1 MTLRLDGGKRMR
13 KTVQIGL
20 VSVLAVTLLTGC
32 GADFSAGKDTVYVQK
47 KGTVKGANVAD
58 FDKEYYDEEE
68 LSDFITDTVDTYVAG
83 AGEGSVKISEFAV
96 EDGIAR
102 VYLDYAGAEDYA
114 AFNGVDFFAG
124 SVLESQAAGYDIP
137 DSYNAVTDADTT
149 WDDTKNK
156 IVIVGQ
162 QTQVQ
167 VDGTILFVS
176 ENVSVTGKNTA
187 DVTYDVLDENA
198 QPAYIVY
205 K

>member
-1 MTLRLDGGKRMR
+1 MR

-20 VSVLAVTLLTGC
+20 ISVLTIALLTGC
-32 GADFSAGKDTVYVQK
+32 GTEFSADKDTIYVQK
-47 KGTVKGANVAD
+47 KGTIKGANVAD
-58 FDKEYYDEEE
+58 FDKEYYSETE
-68 LSDFITDTVDTYVAG
+68 LSEFITDTVDTYVAKS
-83 AGEGSVKISEFAV
+83 GEGTVTIQEFAV
-96 EDGIAR
+96 ENGIAH

-114 AFNGVDFFAG
+114 QFNGVEFFAG
-124 SVLESQAAGYDIP
+124 NILDAKADGYDIP
-137 DSYNAVTDADTT
+137 NAFTAVTDKETT
-149 WDDTKNK
+149 WDAEGNK

-176 ENVSVTGKNTA
+176 ENASVTGKSTA
-187 DVTYDVLDENA
+187 DVTYDILDEDA

>member
-1 MTLRLDGGKRMR
+1 MR

-20 VSVLAVTLLTGC
+20 LSALAVTLLTGC
-32 GADFSAGKDTVYVQK
+32 GTEFSADKDTVYVQK

-58 FDKEYYDEEE
+58 FDKDYYDETE
-68 LSDFITDTVDTYVAG
+68 LSDFITDTVDTYVAK
-83 AGEGSVKISEFAV
+83 AGDGTVVIQEFAV
-96 EDGIAR
+96 ENGVAH

-114 AFNGVDFFAG
+114 EFNGVEFYAG
-124 SVLESQAAGYDIP
+124 TVLDAKADGYDIP
-137 DSYNAVTDADTT
+137 NAFTAVTDKETT
-149 WDDTKNK
+149 WDAEGNK

-176 ENVSVTGKNTA
+176 ENASVTGKNTA
-187 DVTYDVLDENA
+187 DVTYDILDEEA

>member
-1 MTLRLDGGKRMR
+1 MR

-20 VSVLAVTLLTGC
+20 LSVLAVTLLTGC
-32 GADFSAGKDTVYVQK
+32 GAEFSADQDTIYVQK

-58 FDKEYYDEEE
+58 FDKDYYDETE
-68 LSDFITDTVDTYVAG
+68 LSDFITDAVNTYVSK
-83 AGEGSVKISEFAV
+83 AGEGTVEIQEFAV
-96 EDGIAR
+96 DNGVAH

-114 AFNGVDFFAG
+114 DFNGVEFYAG
-124 SVLESQAAGYDIP
+124 TVLDAKADGHDIP
-137 DSYNAVTDADTT
+137 DAFTAVTDKETT
-149 WDDTKNK
+149 WDAEGNK

-176 ENVSVTGKNTA
+176 ANATVTGKNTA
-187 DVTYDVLDENA
+187 EVTYDILDEEA

>member
-1 MTLRLDGGKRMR
+1 MR
-13 KTVQIGL
+13 KAVQIGL
-20 VSVLAVTLLTGC
+20 ISALMVTLLTGC
-32 GADFSAGKDTVYVQK
+32 GAEFSADKDTIYVQK

-58 FDKEYYDEEE
+58 FDKDYYDETE
-68 LSDFITDTVDTYVAG
+68 LSDFITDTVDTYVAK
-83 AGEGSVKISEFAV
+83 AGEGTVAIQEFAV
-96 EDGIAR
+96 ENGVAH

-114 AFNGVDFFAG
+114 EFNGVEFYAG
-124 SVLESQAAGYDIP
+124 TVLDAKANGYDIP
-137 DSYNAVTDADTT
+137 DAFTAVTDTET
-149 WDDTKNK
+149 NWDAEENK

-176 ENVSVTGKNTA
+176 ENASVTGKNTA
-187 DVTYDVLDENA
+187 DVTYDILDEEA

>member
-1 MTLRLDGGKRMR
+1 MR

-20 VSVLAVTLLTGC
+20 IGVLAITLLTGC
-32 GADFSAGKDTVYVQK
+32 GAEFSADKDTIYVQK
-47 KGTVKGANVAD
+47 KGTIKGANVAD
-58 FDKEYYDEEE
+58 FDKEYYSETE
-68 LSDFITDTVDTYVAG
+68 LSEFITDTVDTYVAKS
-83 AGEGSVKISEFAV
+83 GEGTVTIQEFAV
-96 EDGIAR
+96 ENGVAH

-114 AFNGVDFFAG
+114 QFNGVEFFAG
-124 SVLESQAAGYDIP
+124 NILEAKAEGYDIP
-137 DSYNAVTDADTT
+137 NAFTAVTDKETT
-149 WDDTKNK
+149 WDAEGNK

-176 ENVSVTGKNTA
+176 ENASVTGKNTA
-187 DVTYDVLDENA
+187 DVTYDILDEEA

>member
-1 MTLRLDGGKRMR
+1 MR

-20 VSVLAVTLLTGC
+20 LSALAVTLLTGC
-32 GADFSAGKDTVYVQK
+32 GTEFSADKDTVYVQK

-58 FDKEYYDEEE
+58 FDKDYYDETE
-68 LSDFITDTVDTYVAG
+68 LSDFITDTVDTYVAK
-83 AGEGSVKISEFAV
+83 AGDGTVVIQEFGV
-96 EDGIAR
+96 ENGVAH

-114 AFNGVDFFAG
+114 QFNGVEFFAG
-124 SVLESQAAGYDIP
+124 TILDAKADGYDIP
-137 DSYNAVTDADTT
+137 NAFTAVTDKDTT
-149 WDDTKNK
+149 WDAEGNK

-176 ENVSVTGKNTA
+176 ENASVTGKNTA
-187 DVTYDVLDENA
+187 DVTYDILDEEA